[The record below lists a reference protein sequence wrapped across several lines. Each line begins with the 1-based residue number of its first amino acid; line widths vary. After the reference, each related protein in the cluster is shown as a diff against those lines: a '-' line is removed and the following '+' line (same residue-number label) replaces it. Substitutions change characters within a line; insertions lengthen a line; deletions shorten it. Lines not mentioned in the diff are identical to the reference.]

1 MELMFQPATAFYTSR
16 RASSLHTCCSAALP
30 PPPAVVTRDGGGPR
44 GSALRRV
51 AGKVAGKLGEAAWTV
66 AAPALEVLNAA
77 AWDVTDLIQ
86 EGVAASNRKA
96 PYEPPEVGRR
106 TRSRAH
112 HGFPCT

>member
-30 PPPAVVTRDGGGPR
+30 PPPAAVPRDGGGPR

-51 AGKVAGKLGEAAWTV
+51 AGKVAGKLGEAAWMV

-77 AWDVTDLIQ
+77 AWDVTDLIK
-86 EGVAASNRKA
+86 EGVAASNQKA

-106 TRSRAH
+106 PRSRAH
-112 HGFPCT
+112 HGFT